1 VKVRWTDRALQHL
14 RSAHDYVELENP
26 AAAAQMMDRIVSAVE
41 MLVRFPGMGRMGR
54 AEGSRELV
62 VTGTPFVVAYRV
74 KRDQLQVL
82 AVLHGA
88 RNWPDIL

>member
-1 VKVRWTDRALQHL
+1 
-14 RSAHDYVELENP
+14 
-26 AAAAQMMDRIVSAVE
+26 MMDRIVSAVE

-54 AEGSRELV
+54 AEGSRKLV